1 VSTQRYATHALTVLV
16 LAVAIGASACSR
28 RVTPPPP
35 RPATVPADAVWAGGP
50 DGGAFISCLAV
61 GREPANTFECVVFGD
76 RDGEVLG
83 RGRFVTRPTFQVSL
97 AELRRSYTAFD
108 GSSIL
113 LANGAALAPD
123 TTDVPF
129 ARPD

>member
-1 VSTQRYATHALTVLV
+1 MALLV
-16 LAVAIGASACSR
+16 AGVIGTSACSR

-35 RPATVPADAVWAGGP
+35 RPASVPVDAVWAGGP

-61 GREPANTFECVVFGD
+61 GREPANTFECAVFGD
-76 RDGEVLG
+76 QAGEEVV
-83 RGRFVTRPTFQVSL
+83 RGRFVTRPTFHVSL
-97 AELRRSYTAFD
+97 AELRRSYAAFD
-108 GSSIL
+108 GSLIL